1 MTGPDRPAVE
11 TGTTSPA
18 NTCPAKTRWLYPTLA
33 VTGIAVGIFVVAA
46 GLFLLFAPAGGTSPR
61 TTVVHPWK
69 PS

>member
-33 VTGIAVGIFVVAA
+33 VTGIAVGIS
-46 GLFLLFAPAGGTSPR
+46 LWQPACFCCSPLRGGTSPR